1 MIASLEQSQ
10 QHRRDVLRLLLWI
23 TFIGGCLFSV
33 VNTIRGL
40 WWLAGLEIVYG
51 LFSLALIR
59 IIRTTTYIQI
69 WTLAYLI
76 PFFSIMMY
84 ALYIPN
90 TSSSTFVWV
99 LTIPVLSYLLL
110 GRKVG
115 FWSSLVFV
123 VAGIV
128 IYHFRFMTGNFP
140 LNVATTL
147 NITLSSIA
155 MMSFAHIYERNRE
168 MNEERLLEL
177 AGTDRLTGLA
187 NRMKLV
193 ESFARLSALASRN
206 QVPLAV
212 ALVDLD
218 FFKMI
223 NDKYGHGVGDEALC
237 HSAELLR
244 SKTRTTDMLAR
255 VGGEEFALI
264 MLSATRSD
272 AVGHLEEI
280 RKLFHKSPIWV
291 GSQKV
296 PVTFSAGVAELNAD
310 GVDLDTLLSKADGRL
325 YQAKRSGRD
334 RVISVDDVQA
344 AVE

>member
-1 MIASLEQSQ
+1 MIVSLEQSQ

-23 TFIGGCLFSV
+23 TFIGGCLFSA
-33 VNTIRGL
+33 VNVIRGL

-59 IIRTTTYIQI
+59 IIRTTAHIRV

-90 TSSSTFVWV
+90 TSSSTFVWI

-123 VAGIV
+123 VVGIV
-128 IYHFRFMTGNFP
+128 IYHFRFMTGDFP

-168 MNEERLLEL
+168 MNEERLLDL

-218 FFKMI
+218 FFKRI
-223 NDKYGHGVGDEALC
+223 NDQYGHGVGDETLC
-237 HSAELLR
+237 HSAELLK
-244 SKTRTTDMLAR
+244 SGTKTTDMLAR
-255 VGGEEFALI
+255 LGGEEFALI
-264 MLSATRSD
+264 MLSATGLN
-272 AVGHLEEI
+272 AVDHLEEI
-280 RKLFHKSPIWV
+280 RQLFHKHPMWVSGQKIPI
-291 GSQKV
+291 
-296 PVTFSAGVAELNAD
+296 TFSAGVAELNVD

-325 YQAKRSGRD
+325 YLAKRSGRD
-334 RVISVDDVQA
+334 CVVSVDEVYA
-344 AVE
+344 GS